1 MLLCQFDAVARRDAL
16 EHKKELPAATMKDVA
31 EQAGVSTATVS
42 RALMNPEKVS
52 ASTRQKVDQAVMAVG
67 YSPHALSRNLKRN
80 ESRTILVI
88 VPDICDPFF
97 ADLIKG
103 IERTAAESGYL
114 VLIGDCAQ
122 QNQQEKTFINL
133 IITKQIDGMLL
144 LGSDLPFDASK
155 EEQRNLPPMVMA
167 NEFAPELE
175 LPTVHIDNLTAA
187 FEAVHYLLNL
197 GHQRIACIEGP
208 KHMPLCQYRSQGY
221 IQALRRNGI
230 SVENALTAQG
240 DFSYESGAQAVIEL
254 MSLPSPPTAI
264 FCHNDI
270 MAIGAMFQAKKMG
283 LRIPQDLSVVG
294 FDDIKASQ
302 FTDPPL
308 TTVAQP
314 RFQLG
319 RQAMLLLLEQLQG
332 NPGQSGSL
340 LLDSELVVRES
351 TAAPKA

>member
-1 MLLCQFDAVARRDAL
+1 M

-67 YSPHALSRNLKRN
+67 YSPHALARNLKRN

-240 DFSYESGAQAVIEL
+240 DFSYESGAQAVAEL
-254 MSLPSPPTAI
+254 MALPSPPTAI

-294 FDDIKASQ
+294 FDDIKASR

-332 NPGQSGSL
+332 NLGQSGSL